1 VVTKLAQ
8 RMSGKTVEAC
18 VDFDD
23 HPVMQE
29 VRAERVATMVSLWG
43 VGVPLKDASDYL
55 TMDLPRVP
63 GDDTGYLPFSV
74 QPVDGQLPELDPAF
88 DETSID
94 PVQEMRRALLARKMG
109 IVSQPP
115 APLEHTCGS
124 YADIE
129 TKGADPRWR
138 RAMLSRRATA
148 KQFESKISRVLMQA
162 RSETLSKLA
171 ALPDDT
177 ARSLAQSHT
186 KGVAADFV
194 FDLAKF
200 ADSFFKGV
208 RQVSAAAVADAGN
221 DVWRELGKDDPW
233 KSPPAAVSEFVAQR
247 ENLLKNVPNDVFDS
261 IRDEIQAG
269 FDAGESKAKIA
280 ARIRGKFNEISV
292 GRSRTIAQ
300 TETSAA
306 YGFGNNQAQRDA
318 GIQWRKWL
326 SSGLGNV
333 RETHQAADGQV
344 VRIDEPFRVG
354 AALLMYPGDS
364 DGPPEEV
371 CNCHCV
377 AIAVKGEN
385 EDE

>member
-1 VVTKLAQ
+1 
-8 RMSGKTVEAC
+8 MSGKPVEAC

-74 QPVDGQLPELDPAF
+74 QPVSGQLPELDPAF
-88 DETSID
+88 DETATD
-94 PVQEMRRALLARKMG
+94 PVTEMRRALLARKLG
-109 IVSQPP
+109 
-115 APLEHTCGS
+115 LESKQVFTPHTCGS

-129 TKGADPRWR
+129 AKGADPRWR
-138 RAMLSRRATA
+138 KAMLSRRATA

-162 RSETLSKLA
+162 RSETLAKLA
-171 ALPDDT
+171 AMPDDT
-177 ARSLAQSHT
+177 ARSLPQSHS

-200 ADSFFKGV
+200 ADNFFKGM
-208 RQVSAAAVADAGN
+208 RQVSAAAVGEAGN

-233 KSPPAAVSEFVAQR
+233 QSPPAAVSEFVAQR
-247 ENLLKNVPNDVFDS
+247 ENLLKNVPGDVFDN

-280 ARIRGKFNEISV
+280 ARIRSKFNEISV

-306 YGFGNNQAQRDA
+306 YGYGNNQAQRDA

-326 SSGLGNV
+326 SSGLDNV
-333 RETHQAADGQV
+333 RETHQKADGQV

-354 AALLMYPGDS
+354 DALLMYPGETDLAH
-364 DGPPEEV
+364 PEETI
-371 CNCHCV
+371 NCHCV

-385 EDE
+385 DE

>member
-1 VVTKLAQ
+1 
-8 RMSGKTVEAC
+8 
-18 VDFDD
+18 
-23 HPVMQE
+23 
-29 VRAERVATMVSLWG
+29 MVSLWG

-88 DETSID
+88 DETATD
-94 PVQEMRRALLARKMG
+94 PVQEMRRALLARKLG
-109 IVSQPP
+109 FQSKEVFTP
-115 APLEHTCGS
+115 HTCGTF
-124 YADIE
+124 ADIE
-129 TKGADPRWR
+129 AKGADPRWR
-138 RAMLSRRATA
+138 KAMLSRRATA

-162 RSETLSKLA
+162 RSETLAKLA

-177 ARSLAQSHT
+177 ARSLHT
-186 KGVAADFV
+186 KQGVAADFV

-200 ADSFFKGV
+200 ADSFFKGM
-208 RQVSAAAVADAGN
+208 RQVSASAVGEAGN

-233 KSPPAAVSEFVAQR
+233 QSPPAAVSEFVAQR

-280 ARIRGKFNEISV
+280 ARVRAQFNEISV
-292 GRSRTIAQ
+292 GRSRNIAQ

-306 YGFGNNQAQRDA
+306 YGFGSYSAQRDA
-318 GIQWRKWL
+318 GIQWREWL
-326 SSGLGNV
+326 TSGLDNV
-333 RETHQAADGQV
+333 RDSHAEQNGVRAPIDGTWTLTNPET
-344 VRIDEPFRVG
+344 G
-354 AALLMYPGDS
+354 ASARLAYPGDPS
-364 DGPPEEV
+364 APAEFV